1 MKKTERNGKA
11 KGKRQIENQRDS
23 RQEPFF
29 FFFPQ
34 TAETYTSHYTVSF
47 VYRWPSK
54 KETMCMKILLDF
66 FYINFFFFKM
76 EITQY
81 MLFTLF
87 HVYTLWEDSRERE
100 TKRGHGLDKPSSMR
114 NGPFKKK
121 VCCPIAPR
129 KTFIPRKYIHR
140 KRFWAINS
148 CDYCYFICVVVYYR
162 LGYLRLEISRRC
174 LSC

>member
-1 MKKTERNGKA
+1 
-11 KGKRQIENQRDS
+11 
-23 RQEPFF
+23 
-29 FFFPQ
+29 
-34 TAETYTSHYTVSF
+34 
-47 VYRWPSK
+47 
-54 KETMCMKILLDF
+54 MKILLDF

-174 LSC
+174 LSCWEGFSSSFLIPSNCIVYILIVPHSPQTKLPPFCQTNASQE